1 MVIISESDMLRA
13 RFLCF
18 LSSGS
23 CTRFNFLISKSNSL
37 QKSSTVQN
45 ISITLS
51 FENMGDLLVKYLNF
65 NNLNILTFSLFSYL
79 FISTLIPNSRYLVV
93 ALSAAGLTMG
103 FYSFVRRINHPVLLF
118 DAMGLSLFAITGAQ
132 KSLAFG
138 HNAMVAVLLGITT
151 AVGGGVLRD
160 VMLNR
165 VPVIFEREI

>member
-1 MVIISESDMLRA
+1 A

-79 FISTLIPNSRYLVV
+79 FISTLIPNSRFVNP
-93 ALSAAGLTMG
+93 SLTLTQLG
-103 FYSFVRRINHPVLLF
+103 KSSLHFGDPILEVLLQACPRHIHTWCQRWF
-118 DAMGLSLFAITGAQ
+118 IIDDHTTE
-132 KSLAFG
+132 
-138 HNAMVAVLLGITT
+138 LLY
-151 AVGGGVLRD
+151 
-160 VMLNR
+160 
-165 VPVIFEREI
+165 